1 MIAVSNKS
9 YVFPTLE
16 EATPGGLVAVGGDL
30 SRERLLTAYR
40 QGIFPWYN
48 KGQPILWWSPD
59 PRIVLYTGKLKVSRS
74 LRKTLRHG
82 GLSITI

>member
-1 MIAVSNKS
+1 MIAKPNKI
-9 YVFPTLE
+9 YVFPSLE
-16 EATPGGLVAVGGDL
+16 EATAEGLVAVGGDL

-59 PRIVLYTGKLKVSRS
+59 PRAVLYTGKVKISRS
-74 LRKTLRHG
+74 LRKTLRHV
-82 GLSITI
+82 T